1 MRATAAT
8 AVARAVVALALTAA
22 MVSGGHSSAQ
32 APPPAAP
39 AAQAAPAAPATVT
52 SDGQT
57 LEIPVTNRRGTDS
70 GAGRGV
76 LDPSAADAPA
86 IGPLPSG
93 AAESILGA
101 DNRKRVPD
109 TTTKPAR
116 MVALMTLAGNQ
127 WCTGFMIS
135 ADTLVTSGHCV
146 YDVTTNAFLNPSQ
159 IVVYPGYD
167 SARPNPAPYGG
178 CAARLLLSTTG
189 WTVSHSDEYDYGAVK
204 LACTVGLQTG
214 WFGWWY
220 QTASLN
226 GTQSRNHG
234 YPGDKPLSQWKST
247 DSIRISEP
255 RRLYYAN
262 DTYGGNSGSPIFTKR
277 AVGASQCAGWCV
289 MAVHG
294 YGTYGSYP
302 TGSYNHGVRIT
313 KDVSDTFFAWRAL

>member
-8 AVARAVVALALTAA
+8 VARAVVALAMTAT
-22 MVSGGHSSAQ
+22 MVGGGRSSAQ

-39 AAQAAPAAPATVT
+39 PAAAATAPTATVT
-52 SDGQT
+52 SDGRT
-57 LEIPVTNRRGTDS
+57 LDVPATNRRGTD
-70 GAGRGV
+70 GTPGRSDV
-76 LDPSAADAPA
+76 NPVATDVPA

-93 AAESILGA
+93 AAQSILGA

-146 YDVTTNAFLNPSQ
+146 YDIATNVFFDPTQ
-159 IVVYPGYD
+159 IAVYPGYD
-167 SARPNPAPYGG
+167 SARANPAPYGG
-178 CAARLLLSTTG
+178 CSARLLLSTVG
-189 WTVSHSDEYDYGAVK
+189 WTVGHSDEYDYGAVK
-204 LACTVGLQTG
+204 LACTVGQQTG

-220 QTASLN
+220 QIASLN
-226 GTQSRNHG
+226 GTPSRNDG
-234 YPGDKPLSQWKST
+234 YAGDKPLSQWKST
-247 DSIRISEP
+247 DSIRVSEP

-277 AVGASQCAGWCV
+277 NAGASQCGGWCV

-294 YGTYGSYP
+294 YGTYGGYP

-313 KDVSDTFFAWRAL
+313 KEVSDTFFAWRAL